1 MKMEWYLLPWKRFAE
16 FGGRSRRKEYWMFTL
31 FNMVIAIVLTILSV
45 VFRES
50 GIAVIFSGLSLIY
63 GLAAFIPGLAVTVR
77 RLHDTGKSGW
87 WVLIALVPLIGLVL
101 IVFMVLDSDPAANQ
115 YGPNPKLGLQAASIG

>member
-1 MKMEWYLLPWKRFAE
+1 MEWYLLPWKRFAE

-31 FNMVIAIVLTILSV
+31 FNMAIAIVLTILSL

-50 GIAVIFSGLSLIY
+50 GIAIIFSGISFIY
-63 GLAAFIPGLAVTVR
+63 FLAAFIPGLAVTVR
-77 RLHDTGKSGW
+77 RLHDSGKSAW
-87 WVLIALVPLIGLVL
+87 WLLIALVPIIGLAIIVL
-101 IVFMVLDSDPAANQ
+101 LALDSEPAANQ